1 MLEVVVQYAVQ
12 NSSNA
17 CQIVWSTEIIIVDF
31 QKSLLDLHLTIGLT
45 VLLQKATA
53 LGFLKFFCS
62 HLNPKPYTYLNM
74 VFITL
79 IQRRGRQSQK
89 KKKKKK
95 RLDLNMPVI
104 FRPSSINKPL
114 KEEYLTCLKC
124 NLSVYELLETAETLI
139 QILERML
146 ESVRGS
152 SHDRGFVIHGA
163 FLQMK
168 SLETLQE

>member
-1 MLEVVVQYAVQ
+1 MLDIVVQYAVQ

-79 IQRRGRQSQK
+79 IQREGRQSPK
-89 KKKKKK
+89 KN
-95 RLDLNMPVI
+95 LDLNILVI
-104 FRPSSINKPL
+104 FLPSSINKPL
-114 KEEYLTCLKC
+114 KEEYLTCLQC
-124 NLSVYELLETAETLI
+124 NLSVYELLETSETLI
-139 QILERML
+139 QILERLL
-146 ESVRGS
+146 ELVRGT

-163 FLQMK
+163 FLWTK
-168 SLETLQE
+168 SSKALEE